1 MARVDERRDELV
13 PQCAISRNEARARA
27 CHDDAVDHALD
38 PRPPEI
44 ALVVVDDHPAIAM
57 AIEATIASE
66 PAEPGRQQIRLL
78 GTARRVADALPLI
91 RGDAPPD
98 VVLCDIQLEAGVD
111 GLQVVAAAHEAGVRA
126 IVLTSFDRS
135 SLMREA
141 FERGASG
148 FLHKA
153 VDVSE
158 ILAAVRTVA
167 DGGTAFSAATLDA
180 ARYAPRPPS
189 AREIEVIAAI
199 QRGATSDE
207 IGARLGISART
218 VESHVRRLFD
228 RYGVVSRAEL
238 AVLAA
243 NEGWIEA
250 DRG

>member
-1 MARVDERRDELV
+1 MDQPAE
-13 PQCAISRNEARARA
+13 SRLT
-27 CHDDAVDHALD
+27 DIAVAV
-38 PRPPEI
+38 I
-44 ALVVVDDHPAIAM
+44 DDHPAIAL
-57 AIEATIASE
+57 AIEAAAA
-66 PAEPGRQQIRLL
+66 AEAAAQPESDRRPIRLVA
-78 GTARRVADALPLI
+78 TARRVADALVLI
-91 RGDAPPD
+91 SNGAPRPD
-98 VVLCDIQLEAGVD
+98 VALCDIQLESGVD
-111 GLQVVAAAHEAGVRA
+111 GLKVVAAAHAAGIRT
-126 IVLTSFDRS
+126 IVLTAFDRS

-148 FLHKA
+148 FLHKTA
-153 VDVSE
+153 DVGE

-189 AREIEVIAAI
+189 AREVQVIAAI

-218 VESHVRRLFD
+218 VESHVRRMFD

-238 AVLAA
+238 AVLAV

-250 DRG
+250 GRE

>member
-1 MARVDERRDELV
+1 M
-13 PQCAISRNEARARA
+13 
-27 CHDDAVDHALD
+27 DHALD
-38 PRPPEI
+38 PRPPAI
-44 ALVVVDDHPAIAM
+44 ALVVIDDHPAIAH
-57 AIEATIASE
+57 AIEATVTSE
-66 PAEPGRQQIRLL
+66 PAEPGVRPIRVV
-78 GTARRVADALPLI
+78 GRARRAGDALPLI
-91 RGDAPPD
+91 RDGGTRPD

-111 GLQVVAAAHEAGVRA
+111 GLQVVAAAHEAGIRV

-148 FLHKA
+148 FLHKTTE
-153 VDVSE
+153 VSE
-158 ILAAVRTVA
+158 VLAAVRTVA

-189 AREIEVIAAI
+189 DREIEVIAQI

-238 AVLAA
+238 AVLAV

-250 DRG
+250 ARG

>member
-1 MARVDERRDELV
+1 
-13 PQCAISRNEARARA
+13 
-27 CHDDAVDHALD
+27 VDHALD
-38 PRPPEI
+38 PRLREI
-44 ALVVVDDHPAIAM
+44 ALVVVDDHPAIAL
-57 AIEATIASE
+57 AIEATNASE
-66 PAEPGRQQIRLL
+66 PPEPGRRPIRLV
-78 GTARRVADALPLI
+78 GIARRIAEALQLI
-91 RGDAPPD
+91 READTPPD
-98 VVLCDIQLEAGVD
+98 VVLCDIQVEAGVD
-111 GLQVVAAAHEAGVRA
+111 GLQVVAAAHDAGIRA

-148 FLHKA
+148 FLHKSTE
-153 VDVSE
+153 VPE

-189 AREIEVIAAI
+189 AREIEVIGAI

-238 AVLAA
+238 AVLAV

-250 DRG
+250 ARG

>member
-1 MARVDERRDELV
+1 M
-13 PQCAISRNEARARA
+13 
-27 CHDDAVDHALD
+27 DHALD
-38 PRPPEI
+38 PPLPTI
-44 ALVVVDDHPAIAM
+44 ALAIVDDHPAIAL
-57 AIEATIASE
+57 AIEATVAAE
-66 PAEPGRQQIRLL
+66 RAEPGVRAIRVV
-78 GTARRVADALPLI
+78 GRARRVGDALPLI
-91 RGDAPPD
+91 RVAEARPD
-98 VVLCDIQLEAGVD
+98 VVLCDIQFEAGVD
-111 GLQVVAAAHEAGVRA
+111 GLQVVAAAHEAGIRV

-148 FLHKA
+148 FLHKTTE
-153 VDVSE
+153 VSE

-180 ARYAPRPPS
+180 ARDAPRPPS
-189 AREIEVIAAI
+189 DREIEVIAQI

-238 AVLAA
+238 AVLAM

-250 DRG
+250 GRG

>member
-1 MARVDERRDELV
+1 MMG
-13 PQCAISRNEARARA
+13 
-27 CHDDAVDHALD
+27 AVDHALD
-38 PRPPEI
+38 PRSPEI
-44 ALVVVDDHPAIAM
+44 AVAVVDDHPAIAL
-57 AIEATIASE
+57 AIEATIAAE
-66 PAEPGRQQIRLL
+66 PAGSGRPPIRIV
-78 GTARRVADALPLI
+78 GAARRVADALRLI
-91 RGDAPPD
+91 EGPDSRPD
-98 VVLCDIQLEAGVD
+98 VLLCDIQLEAGVD
-111 GLQVVAAAHEAGVRA
+111 GLQVVDAAHQAGVRV

-148 FLHKA
+148 FLHKTTEVA
-153 VDVSE
+153 E

-238 AVLAA
+238 AVLAV

-250 DRG
+250 ARG